1 VRPLVPHASRPWILL
16 AGGLLVA
23 CVATPLAAASAASAA
38 PSAQKIAAALEARP
52 LRRLGGGT
60 LPWSS
65 LKGEVVVLHFWASW
79 CGPCRKELPQIQALH
94 LELARTGGR
103 VVAVS
108 IDQDR
113 RNAADFAARHA
124 PDLPVYHD
132 APEGLARTLDLPALP
147 YTVVLD
153 RDGAVKWAGGGAD
166 AVTRQQY
173 AHLAR
178 RAAQPAAPTAEST
191 EGPDR

>member
-1 VRPLVPHASRPWILL
+1 MRLQVTLACASLL
-16 AGGLLVA
+16 AA
-23 CVATPLAAASAASAA
+23 CLAVPAAARPAD
-38 PSAQKIAAALEARP
+38 PSAERIASALEARP
-52 LRRLGGGT
+52 LHRLGGGT

-65 LKGEVVVLHFWASW
+65 LRGEVVVLHFWASW

-94 LELARTGGR
+94 LDLARTGGR

-124 PDLPVYHD
+124 PNLPVYHD
-132 APEGLARTLDLPALP
+132 PPDGLARTLDLPALP

-153 RDGAVKWAGGGAD
+153 RDGKVMWAGGGAD

-173 AHLAR
+173 ASLAR
-178 RAAQPAAPTAEST
+178 RALNAASTAEST
-191 EGPDR
+191 EGPDK